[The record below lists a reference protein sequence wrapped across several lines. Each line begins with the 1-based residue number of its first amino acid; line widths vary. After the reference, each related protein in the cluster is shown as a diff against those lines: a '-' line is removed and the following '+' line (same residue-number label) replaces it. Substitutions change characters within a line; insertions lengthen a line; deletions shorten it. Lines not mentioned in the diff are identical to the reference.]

1 MVALLTRAREKSNRQ
16 AAMTAN
22 LPTLKRS
29 ERPVA
34 GALNRRLAPM
44 LLAILLSTA
53 GFYSAPTTAAE
64 ERTCGPDALGT
75 SRVIEIDR
83 SKGTAI
89 GLQSY
94 PRTLDLRDHEVVL
107 TFDDGPAATTAQVLD
122 ALAKECARVTFFL
135 IGRNAEGLPA
145 LVKRAAAEG
154 HTIGHH
160 SYSHPDKTLRLMSE
174 EAAKADI
181 EKGIAAVNKALGATA
196 APFFR
201 FPGFADTPA
210 LVADLTARGY
220 TIFGSDLW
228 ASDWS
233 HITAKAELEL
243 VLSRLEKNRKGIVLF
258 HDSQAITAQML
269 PEFLRELK
277 KRGYSL
283 VHIAPGDS
291 PTPIV
296 AAGPDWTST
305 TEPIIAKTLGAKSL
319 GAKSLGA
326 KSLRGKGGGGMM
338 KPEQQPPAQGATE
351 APKAG
356 AP

>member
-1 MVALLTRAREKSNRQ
+1 MVALLTRGREKSNRQ
-16 AAMTAN
+16 AVMTAIFP
-22 LPTLKRS
+22 LLKRS
-29 ERPVA
+29 KATVDAPLQRF
-34 GALNRRLAPM
+34 ALLLLGVLSAASVSNAPRD
-44 LLAILLSTA
+44 
-53 GFYSAPTTAAE
+53 AAAV
-64 ERTCGPDALGT
+64 ERTCGPDALGV
-75 SRVIEIDR
+75 SRIIEVDR
-83 SKGTAI
+83 SKGTAV

-107 TFDDGPAATTAQVLD
+107 TFDDGPASPTPQVLD

-135 IGRNAEGLPA
+135 IGRNAESLPA
-145 LVKRAAAEG
+145 LVKRAAADG
-154 HTIGHH
+154 HTIAHH

-181 EKGIAAVNKALGATA
+181 DKGIAAVNKALGATA

-210 LVADLTARGY
+210 LVADLTSRGY

-233 HITAKAELEL
+233 HMTPKAELDL

-258 HDSQAITAQML
+258 HDSQGITAQML

-283 VHIAPGDS
+283 VHMVPGDA

-305 TEPIIAKTLGAKSL
+305 TEPIIAKTLG
-319 GAKSLGA
+319 
-326 KSLRGKGGGGMM
+326 
-338 KPEQQPPAQGATE
+338 
-351 APKAG
+351 PKARQAPQAHEHEHEHEHG
-356 AP
+356 AQEPPKSGEP

>member
-1 MVALLTRAREKSNRQ
+1 
-16 AAMTAN
+16 MTAIF
-22 LPTLKRS
+22 LLLKRS
-29 ERPVA
+29 EAPVA
-34 GALNRRLAPM
+34 APLLRFALM
-44 LLAILLSTA
+44 LLAALAAA
-53 GFYSAPTTAAE
+53 GGLNAPPAAAA
-64 ERTCGPDALGT
+64 ERTCGPDALGV
-75 SRVIEIDR
+75 SRVVEIDR
-83 SKGTAI
+83 SKGTAV

-107 TFDDGPAATTAQVLD
+107 TFDDGPASPTPQVLD

-135 IGRNAEGLPA
+135 IGRNAESLPA
-145 LVKRAAAEG
+145 LVKRAAADG
-154 HTIGHH
+154 HTIAHH

-174 EAAKADI
+174 DAAKADI
-181 EKGIAAVNKALGATA
+181 DKGITAVNKALGATA

-210 LVADLTARGY
+210 LVADLTSRGY

-233 HITAKAELEL
+233 HMTPKAELDL

-283 VHIAPGDS
+283 VHMVPGDA

-305 TEPIIAKTLGAKSL
+305 TEPIIAKTLGPKAKQAPKEHGHEHES
-319 GAKSLGA
+319 GA
-326 KSLRGKGGGGMM
+326 
-338 KPEQQPPAQGATE
+338 QE
-351 APKAG
+351 APKSG

>member
-1 MVALLTRAREKSNRQ
+1 MVALLTRGREKSNRQ
-16 AAMTAN
+16 AVMTAIF
-22 LPTLKRS
+22 LLLKRS
-29 ERPVA
+29 KATVA
-34 GALNRRLAPM
+34 APLQRSALM
-44 LLAILLSTA
+44 LLATLSAA
-53 GFYSAPTTAAE
+53 GVCYAPRDAAAAE
-64 ERTCGPDALGT
+64 RNCGPDALGV
-75 SRVIEIDR
+75 SRIIEIDR
-83 SKGTAI
+83 AKGTAV

-107 TFDDGPAATTAQVLD
+107 TFDDGPASPTPQVLD

-135 IGRNAEGLPA
+135 IGRNAESLPA
-145 LVKRAAAEG
+145 QVKRAAADG
-154 HTIGHH
+154 HTIAHH

-174 EAAKADI
+174 DAAKADI
-181 EKGIAAVNKALGATA
+181 DKGIAAVNKALGATA

-233 HITAKAELEL
+233 HMTPKAELDL

-258 HDSQAITAQML
+258 HDSQGITAQML

-283 VHIAPGDS
+283 VHMVPGDA

-296 AAGPDWTST
+296 AAGSDWTST
-305 TEPIIAKTLGAKSL
+305 TEPIIAKTLGPKARQAPQAHEHEHEH
-319 GAKSLGA
+319 GA
-326 KSLRGKGGGGMM
+326 
-338 KPEQQPPAQGATE
+338 PE
-351 APKAG
+351 APKSG
-356 AP
+356 EP